1 MSKLLENA
9 FKDKTKCCFLFFLSS
24 DLSAIIST
32 LFMIVK
38 KKELF
43 NQITVSFAVYILFCI
58 ACFICNFTMIAFSKF
73 LRYDYNVYNRY
84 AINYY
89 YDHYNDEEID
99 FDGVRHAFK
108 VKLITLTFVHL
119 FLIVIMIYY
128 YSVICNYV
136 EEMENK
142 KNEYNQ
148 EYIEKIK
155 RSTNNTYNINS
166 MKLKN

>member
-1 MSKLLENA
+1 
-9 FKDKTKCCFLFFLSS
+9 
-24 DLSAIIST
+24 
-32 LFMIVK
+32 
-38 KKELF
+38 
-43 NQITVSFAVYILFCI
+43 
-58 ACFICNFTMIAFSKF
+58 MIAFSKF